1 MNFEKRFDGDVHD
14 YGDCV
19 EFMTYDFDM
28 IDSAAI
34 KVIDKLMDSSIHY
47 TYLSFGLT
55 SKRYSNEFELTPG

>member
-34 KVIDKLMDSSIHY
+34 KVIDKLMDSSIQC
-47 TYLSFGLT
+47 
-55 SKRYSNEFELTPG
+55 